1 MRESLRYYIITSS
14 AVTLFLVLVVVGP
27 GRDGGGG
34 PPPVEVRGGAPPP
47 VQVWLRPA
55 QLLVD
60 QRIYYQSYDLAIVQ
74 TCRFISVM
82 LLAILSV
89 VCVIFCDLVNI
100 FLYGL
105 ILLIKSKKAQ
115 TFYYKK
121 VVTDR
126 VHCA

>member
-74 TCRFISVM
+74 NCRFISVM

-89 VCVIFCDLVNI
+89 VCVILCDLVNFFI
-100 FLYGL
+100 RFNFVNQ
-105 ILLIKSKKAQ
+105 IKNAQ

>member
-1 MRESLRYYIITSS
+1 MRESLRYYIIKSS

-74 TCRFISVM
+74 NCHLISVM

-89 VCVIFCDLVNI
+89 VCVILCDLVNFFI
-100 FLYGL
+100 RFNFVNQ
-105 ILLIKSKKAQ
+105 IKNAQ

>member
-1 MRESLRYYIITSS
+1 MRESLRYYIIKSS

-74 TCRFISVM
+74 NCRFISVM

-89 VCVIFCDLVNI
+89 VCVILCDLVNFFI
-100 FLYGL
+100 RFNFVNQ
-105 ILLIKSKKAQ
+105 IKNAQ